1 MTARIAR
8 VGIVAK
14 HGLLAASEHL
24 ARLGEWLRERRIEAV
39 YETATAQL
47 TTAIGAQATRSR
59 EELPACVDLM
69 VVLGGDGTL
78 LAMADRIAQAGRDIP
93 ILGVN
98 FGSLGF
104 LTEIRIDELFPSL
117 EAVVDG
123 NASYDERLMLSAT
136 AALHGKPEETRVVL
150 NDVVFTKGALS
161 RMIELS
167 VSVSGRFVT
176 RVKAD
181 GLIIASATGST
192 AYNLAAGGPIVHPSV
207 DALVLTPIAPHTL
220 TNRPVVIPGDAEVEV
235 HPKAPDEGEDV
246 FVTYDG
252 QYGYPVHE
260 GDVIR
265 VKKAAQVLR
274 LVKAP
279 SRGYF
284 ELLREKLK
292 WGER

>member
-1 MTARIAR
+1 MTAPLTVTR

-14 HGLLAASEHL
+14 DGLVGVSEHVS
-24 ARLGEWLRERRIEAV
+24 RLQGWLRERGVSTV
-39 YETATAQL
+39 YGVPREQL
-47 TTAIGAQATRSR
+47 PH
-59 EELPACVDLM
+59 EVDLI

-78 LAMADRIAQAGRDIP
+78 LSMAARIAQSKRDVP

-104 LTEIRIDELFPSL
+104 LTETRIDELYESL
-117 EAVVDG
+117 EHVLDG
-123 NASYDERLMLSAT
+123 TAAFDERAMLEADAHRDRQPLDS
-136 AALHGKPEETRVVL
+136 RVVL
-150 NDVVFTKGALS
+150 NDVVFTKAALS

-167 VSVSGRFVT
+167 VSVSGGFVT
-176 RVKAD
+176 HVKAD

-192 AYNLAAGGPIVHPSV
+192 AYNLAAGGPIVHPGV

-220 TNRPVVIPGDAEVEV
+220 TNRPVVIPGNAVVEIRPHANGTV
-235 HPKAPDEGEDV
+235 DDL

-252 QYGYPVHE
+252 QSGYPLQRE
-260 GDVIR
+260 DVVR
-265 VKKAAQVLR
+265 VRIAERKLR
-274 LVKAP
+274 LVKATAR
-279 SRGYF
+279 SYF

>member
-1 MTARIAR
+1 MTTPVNR

-24 ARLGEWLRERRIEAV
+24 VRLGAWLRERRIAAV
-39 YETATAQL
+39 YETDTAALAGATVEG
-47 TTAIGAQATRSR
+47 TTLSR
-59 EELPACVDLM
+59 EELPKAVDLI

-78 LAMADRIAQAGRDIP
+78 LAMADRIAQAGLDIP

-123 NASYDERLMLSAT
+123 KASYDERLMLEAT
-136 AALHGKPEETRVVL
+136 ASLRGKADESRIVL

-220 TNRPVVIPGDAEVEV
+220 TNRPVVIPGDA
-235 HPKAPDEGEDV
+235 DV
-246 FVTYDG
+246 KCTPRRPMD
-252 QYGYPVHE
+252 Q
-260 GDVIR
+260 
-265 VKKAAQVLR
+265 KTC
-274 LVKAP
+274 
-279 SRGYF
+279 S
-284 ELLREKLK
+284 
-292 WGER
+292 